1 LQVSP
6 VPHERAAVLAAIK
19 AKLFEWPPD
28 GQPALTAAPRDGAR
42 IERPGRENGSAGAEL
57 ENMRGLEEDV
67 ARAQYFCLRTCC
79 IHYFEHSRVRFD
91 ERRGLSES
99 EHAPRFRR
107 IVRDIIVV
115 LLFAKIRAAECAT
128 VSVLRATGLTIDHL
142 DRREGRDVKRTAA
155 NGIGAFSNARVRRAP
170 AV

>member
-1 LQVSP
+1 M
-6 VPHERAAVLAAIK
+6 PHERAAVLAAIK

-91 ERRGLSES
+91 ERRGFCGSKRANPTSQPLHTTHQARNPLPLRPSDPGS
-99 EHAPRFRR
+99 PLVSCTR
-107 IVRDIIVV
+107 ID
-115 LLFAKIRAAECAT
+115 T
-128 VSVLRATGLTIDHL
+128 QN
-142 DRREGRDVKRTAA
+142 A
-155 NGIGAFSNARVRRAP
+155 N
-170 AV
+170 

>member
-1 LQVSP
+1 

-91 ERRGLSES
+91 ERRGSPPS
-99 EHAPRFRR
+99 SP
-107 IVRDIIVV
+107 V
-115 LLFAKIRAAECAT
+115 
-128 VSVLRATGLTIDHL
+128 
-142 DRREGRDVKRTAA
+142 
-155 NGIGAFSNARVRRAP
+155 VRRR
-170 AV
+170 

>member
-1 LQVSP
+1 

-91 ERRGLSES
+91 ERRGSARCS
-99 EHAPRFRR
+99 R
-107 IVRDIIVV
+107 
-115 LLFAKIRAAECAT
+115 KRA
-128 VSVLRATGLTIDHL
+128 R
-142 DRREGRDVKRTAA
+142 KRM
-155 NGIGAFSNARVRRAP
+155 
-170 AV
+170 